1 MATETQT
8 LIITSSETYAQEDD
22 MLSAT
27 SEVLINSTEVDDA
40 AMWDFIWETLQA
52 ENTTRNFSNDNTITI
67 QRTYNMEHSDQVKAF
82 YDAAKA
88 AWEQAGF
95 TVDITYT

>member
-1 MATETQT
+1 MVKETQT
-8 LIITSSETYAQEDD
+8 LTITSSETYAQEDD

-27 SEVLINSTEVDDA
+27 SEALINSTDVDDA
-40 AMWDFIWETLQA
+40 AMWDFIWETLQP
-52 ENTTRNFSNDNTITI
+52 ESMSRDFSDNTITI
-67 QRTYNMEHSDQVKAF
+67 ERTYDAVHSDQLKAF
-82 YDAAKA
+82 YDTAKT

>member
-1 MATETQT
+1 MTTETQT
-8 LIITSSETYAQEDD
+8 VIITSSETYASEEE
-22 MLSAT
+22 MVAAT
-27 SEVLINSTEVDDA
+27 SEVLISSTEVDDA

-52 ENTTRNFSNDNTITI
+52 ESTTRNFSNDNTITI
-67 QRTYNMEHSDQVKAF
+67 QRTYNTEHSDQVKSY
-82 YDAAKA
+82 YDIAKT